1 MGTIGVGDG
10 TDLSLGIG
18 DAVGSAVIC
27 EELSGPN
34 EFSLDASGLLE
45 HEVAMT
51 SNAITEATT
60 RAVGRTHATLR
71 LLIASWVAGHFI
83 GQL

>member
-1 MGTIGVGDG
+1 VGTIGVGDG
-10 TDLSLGIG
+10 TDVSLGIG
-18 DAVGSAVIC
+18 GAVGSPAIC
-27 EELSGPN
+27 GELSGPN

-51 SNAITEATT
+51 CNAIIDPTM
-60 RAVGRTHATLR
+60 RAVGRHPAR
-71 LLIASWVAGHFI
+71 HFI